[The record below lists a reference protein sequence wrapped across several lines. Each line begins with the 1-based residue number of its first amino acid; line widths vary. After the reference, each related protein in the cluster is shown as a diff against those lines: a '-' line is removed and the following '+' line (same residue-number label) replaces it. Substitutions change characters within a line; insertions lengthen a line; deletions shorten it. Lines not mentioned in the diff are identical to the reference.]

1 MTTPTTD
8 PDIMRMLVRRTDH
21 LHNRFDAQ
29 YETVLF
35 FDQTR
40 ENYHQ
45 FVRKLY
51 GFYKTA
57 ETYLPA
63 HAGECLP
70 QLIDRVPA
78 IIKDLHVFGETD
90 ATIQQI
96 PLCQDERLDILNTLH
111 GVMGYLYIIE
121 GSLFGNDLVAQ
132 ALREALHID
141 RETGTA
147 FFHLIDFAEII
158 PRFDGLSAMLR
169 AYTVEHPE
177 TRDEIIQGALNT
189 ILAYESWLFE
199 GKITTIKRIDPA
211 LHGHTHEHHD
221 EHEHEHGH
229 DHEHDSAHMHEHE
242 HEH

>member
-1 MTTPTTD
+1 MTMTTTD

-57 ETYLPA
+57 EAFLPKF
-63 HAGECLP
+63 AGECLP
-70 QLIDRVPA
+70 RLLSRVPA
-78 IIKDLHVFGETD
+78 IIEDLSTFGETD
-90 ATIQQI
+90 ETIQQI
-96 PLCQDERLDILNTLH
+96 PLCQDERLDVLNTLH

-121 GSLFGNDLVAQ
+121 GSLFGNDLVDR
-132 ALREALHID
+132 ALHEALQID
-141 RETGTA
+141 RSTGTA
-147 FFHLIDFAEII
+147 FFHIIEFEEII

-169 AYTVEHPE
+169 AYTAEHPE
-177 TRDEIIQGALNT
+177 AKEEIIQGAVNT

-199 GKITTIKRIDPA
+199 GKVTNIKRIDPA
-211 LHGHTHEHHD
+211 LHGHD
-221 EHEHEHGH
+221 HEHGH
-229 DHEHDSAHMHEHE
+229 DDKHEHDHEHDDAHNHEHE
-242 HEH
+242 H